1 MLIRKFSTMLVSLA
15 CLAIPVSYVVTASAA
30 RQEETKTDA
39 VLKAADVSP
48 KIFPETVFYAGKVAP
63 VQMRNTGGLHFA
75 DGPYVVAGLVDT
87 AGYATG
93 LKEKYQGYLLTEVSL
108 EINGQPL
115 KAGAYG
121 IGFLAD
127 SKFIVSDV
135 GGHNLLEIAGQRDTV
150 LKRATPLQVV
160 AAPEAGAYRLYLGRN
175 FVTIKRAH

>member
-1 MLIRKFSTMLVSLA
+1 MLTRKFATVVASLVLFVFPLGKVLA
-15 CLAIPVSYVVTASAA
+15 DREAA
-30 RQEETKTDA
+30 QGETKKDS
-39 VLKAADVSP
+39 VLKAADISP

-93 LKEKYQGYLLTEVSL
+93 LKEKYQGYLLTETSL
-108 EINGQPL
+108 EINGQSL

-127 SKFIVSDV
+127 SKFIVSDI
-135 GGHNLLEIAGQRDTV
+135 GGNNLLEIAGQRDTV